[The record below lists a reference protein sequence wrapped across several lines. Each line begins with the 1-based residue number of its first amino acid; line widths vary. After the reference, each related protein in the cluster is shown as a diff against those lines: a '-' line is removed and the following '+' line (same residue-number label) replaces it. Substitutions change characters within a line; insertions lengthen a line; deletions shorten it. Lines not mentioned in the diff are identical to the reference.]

1 MNTLF
6 QDLRYAVRTL
16 LKARL
21 FTVVTM
27 ATLALGIGANTAIF
41 SVVNF
46 AFLRSLPYPDP
57 DRLTLLRERSASG
70 DEMAVSYPNFVD
82 WREQQ
87 NAFSGLAF
95 YHFIDSKLKMPE
107 GVELVPTCLVSADF
121 FPVLGVRAAQGRD
134 LAAGD
139 DKVGAAP
146 VAWVTS
152 DARQTYFPGDQSPI
166 GRAIVLDGQTV
177 TVAGVLPAGF
187 RIHRRAAFYLPLA
200 PYAQQP
206 SFSMREN
213 RNGNSYVLGR
223 LKPEATLSAAQT
235 QMSAIAGRLAHQY
248 PQADAGI
255 GVRVLPLREQLAGA
269 ARPQLLLL
277 LGAAGMVLMIA
288 CVNVANMLLSRSF
301 ARRREMAVR
310 TALGATRLQ
319 LARQLLV
326 ESVALACASGLAGA
340 ALGLWGYRLVLR
352 LVPGEV
358 QQVVGASPGL
368 DLRVLLFVVAVSLIT
383 GIGFGLV
390 PAWRSSHADP
400 NDALKN
406 GKRTLSTLLGRFRVS
421 DLLVV
426 AQVALALTLLTGAGL
441 LIRSL
446 QQLLHVPSG
455 IKPERVLTLQVEPPA
470 VAQFWR
476 DPHAF
481 SAYFERILDS
491 VQPLPGVEAAAVATG
506 LPFAFNDTTMPL
518 YREGQPIP
526 KPGEFPTASTHTVSA
541 DYFRVMGIP
550 LLRGRLFDGH
560 EKPYAV
566 PPGLELAPQ
575 NFGVIFKDVV
585 FDGVVSQRMA
595 ARYWPGED
603 PVGKRFR
610 LGPPELQFAWVQI
623 VGVVGSTTQFGLDQG
638 ETTEFY
644 LSLRQWPLPAP
655 MHLAVR
661 TRMDPAAAV
670 ASIRGAARTAIKDV
684 TIRDVQLMSERIA
697 GSVSGREFSMGLF
710 TSFAGTA
717 LLLSLIGIYGVLSFA
732 VGQRTREIGIQ
743 MALGADRRDVLREVL
758 VRGLRLALPGVL
770 LGLAGAWGV
779 SRLLQNSL
787 FGITG
792 NDMVTYVSGTAMI
805 LVMAFLACLIPG
817 LRAAKVDPMVAL
829 RCE

>member
-1 MNTLF
+1 MNALS
-6 QDLRYAVRTL
+6 QDLRYAVRTVF
-16 LKARL
+16 KARL
-21 FTVVTM
+21 FTAVTM

-41 SVVNF
+41 SVVNDT
-46 AFLRSLPYPDP
+46 FLRPLPYPDP
-57 DRLTLLRERSASG
+57 DRLVLLWERTTGG
-70 DEMAVSYPNFVD
+70 DHMGVAYPDFLD

-95 YHFIDSKLKMPE
+95 SYFGDSKLQIPE
-107 GVELVPTCLVSADF
+107 GAELVPTCLVSADF
-121 FPVLGVRAAQGRD
+121 FAVLGVRTTEGRDPAAQ
-134 LAAGD
+134 D
-139 DKVGAAP
+139 DKPGAAP

-152 DARQTYFPGDQSPI
+152 EAREKYFPGDQSPI
-166 GRAIVLDGQTV
+166 GRAMVLDGQTV

-187 RIHRRAAFYLPLA
+187 RLYRRADFYLSFA

-206 SFSMREN
+206 GFSMREN
-213 RNGNSYVLGR
+213 HNGNAYVLGR
-223 LKPEATLSAAQT
+223 LKPETTLDATQT
-235 QMSAIAGRLAHQY
+235 QMSEIARRIELQY
-248 PQADAGI
+248 PKTNTGI
-255 GVRVLPLREQLAGA
+255 GVRVLPLRDQLAGA

-277 LGAAGMVLMIA
+277 LGAVGMVLMIA
-288 CVNVANMLLSRSF
+288 CVNVANMLLGRSF

-326 ESVALACASGLAGA
+326 ESLALAFASGLAGA
-340 ALGLWGYRLVLR
+340 ALGLWGYKLVRR
-352 LVPGEV
+352 LVPAGV
-358 QQVVGASPGL
+358 QQTVGASAGL

-383 GIGFGLV
+383 GVGFGLV
-390 PAWRSSHADP
+390 PAWQSSHTDP
-400 NDALKN
+400 NDALRNTKHIT
-406 GKRTLSTLLGRFRVS
+406 RTLFGRFRVS
-421 DLLVV
+421 DLLIV
-426 AQVALALTLLTGAGL
+426 AQVALALTLLIGAGL

-446 QQLLHVPSG
+446 GELMRVPSG
-455 IKPERVLTLQVEPPA
+455 IRPERVLTLRVEPPPMA
-470 VAQFWR
+470 GFWR

-506 LPFAFNDTTMPL
+506 LPFAFNDNTMPL

-526 KPGEFPTASTHTVSA
+526 RPGEFPTASIHTVSP

-560 EKPYAV
+560 ETPFAV

-595 ARYWPGED
+595 ARYWPGQD

-610 LGPPELQFAWVQI
+610 LGQPELQLAWVQI

-644 LSLRQWPLPAP
+644 LSLRQWPVPAP

-670 ASIRGAARTAIKDV
+670 ASIRGAARTAVRDV
-684 TIRDVQLMSERIA
+684 TVGDVQLMSERIA
-697 GSVSGREFSMGLF
+697 GSVESRQFSMGLF

-743 MALGADRRDVLREVL
+743 MALGAERRDVLREVL
-758 VRGLRLALPGVL
+758 ARGLRLALPGVV

-779 SRLLQNSL
+779 SRLLRNSL
-787 FGITG
+787 FGISG
-792 NDMVTYVSGTAMI
+792 NDMVTYVGGTSLI
-805 LVMAFLACLIPG
+805 LAMAFLACLIPA

-829 RCE
+829 RSE